1 MGRLTWTVVLL
12 VTFFAGWAIASVGR
26 KATSS
31 SPTTDQQ
38 ATITRLQQQVETL
51 QARIRAREDLVGA
64 RASRDTAS
72 RFATTP
78 GMTDRE
84 TAAGAGRTG
93 RAEQSATADA
103 ASPVVAHKT
112 ASAATVQ
119 AALDRFYKYLEAT
132 GPGGGRERWRQAR
145 ELVDELKAMGAPAGQ
160 ALMQVLATGNDSDER
175 RAGGAAPRA
184 AADRQRAAAAAG
196 RHRQGQRRAA
206 APGRRLRAPA
216 APDAG
221 LNPGHGA
228 NARAARGGPLRA
240 SERRRGAG
248 GDRAGRTG

>member
-26 KATSS
+26 KVPSG

-51 QARIRAREDLVGA
+51 QARIRAREDLVSS

-93 RAEQSATADA
+93 RGDHSAATEA
-103 ASPVVAHKT
+103 ASP
-112 ASAATVQ
+112 
-119 AALDRFYKYLEAT
+119 
-132 GPGGGRERWRQAR
+132 
-145 ELVDELKAMGAPAGQ
+145 
-160 ALMQVLATGNDSDER
+160 
-175 RAGGAAPRA
+175 
-184 AADRQRAAAAAG
+184 
-196 RHRQGQRRAA
+196 
-206 APGRRLRAPA
+206 
-216 APDAG
+216 
-221 LNPGHGA
+221 
-228 NARAARGGPLRA
+228 
-240 SERRRGAG
+240 
-248 GDRAGRTG
+248 